1 MDNFKKTAILSDV
14 KGFLSTIKWLFFYSN
29 LLVVTIKLYG
39 AVLDETG
46 EYAIIY

>member
-29 LLVVTIKLYG
+29 LLVVTIYG
-39 AVLDETG
+39 AQNEA
-46 EYAIIY
+46 YKMS